1 MQLNKNDRGK
11 CGIYKI
17 INKVNNKIY
26 VGKAKDI
33 YKRIQ
38 AHKYNLAK
46 ESKNENRYLI
56 NAWYKYGP
64 LNFEYIVI
72 EELELD
78 EELLKEREDY
88 WIVKLKA
95 TDKNFGYN
103 LRRDSSTGL
112 IISEETKKLKSEI
125 FKGERN
131 PNYGNKWSLEQ
142 KEKMSK
148 RLKTEFKSGERVI
161 SIEASKKGCK
171 VRNKRWE
178 ENPSLKED
186 MKKKV
191 SASKTEYQFYQY
203 DKITNN
209 LVKIWDSMYD
219 ILKENPEWKRHNIY
233 AVCSGEKPSIYG
245 YIWKKVL
252 KDDIVQQ

>member
-38 AHKYNLAK
+38 AHKYNLTK

-56 NAWYKYGP
+56 NAWHKYGP
-64 LNFEYIVI
+64 LNFEYVVI

-78 EELLKEREDY
+78 EELLREREDY
-88 WIVKLKA
+88 WIVELKA
-95 TDKNFGYN
+95 TDKDFGYN

-112 IISEETKKLKSEI
+112 IVSEETRKLKSEI

-148 RLKTEFKSGERVI
+148 RLKAEFSSGERI
-161 SIEASKKGCK
+161 INIEASKKRCK

-191 SASKTEYQFYQY
+191 SANKTEYQFYQY
-203 DKITNN
+203 DKVTNN

-252 KDDIVQQ
+252 KDDIVRQ